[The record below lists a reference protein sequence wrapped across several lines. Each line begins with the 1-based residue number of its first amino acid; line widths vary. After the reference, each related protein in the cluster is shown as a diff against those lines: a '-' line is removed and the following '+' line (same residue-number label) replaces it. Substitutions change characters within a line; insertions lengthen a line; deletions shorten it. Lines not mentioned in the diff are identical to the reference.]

1 MQFKKNSRI
10 HIISIGGSVMHDLAI
25 NLKKL
30 GHIISGS
37 DDIIYDPSKSN
48 LKKYGLL
55 PSKLGYY
62 KQNITRKID
71 IVITGMHTKKNNI
84 EIKESKKL
92 KIPIYS
98 YPEII
103 RNFSENKHRIV
114 IAGSHGKTTVTSMIM
129 HVLKFNKINFDYLIG
144 AKVST
149 FKRNLK
155 LSNDPIIIIEGDEY
169 LTSPLD
175 RQPKFLKYDHHIV
188 LINGIEW
195 DHYNVFKT
203 EKKYQKQFHELIKKT
218 PKGGEVIFYEKDEN
232 IHELI
237 QNIDEDLVTVR
248 SYSEEK
254 SLVNNGDTYL
264 TDSEG
269 KNHQIKL
276 FGRHNMQN
284 ISAAKTV
291 CEQLGIKDKRFFK
304 AISSYKLPENRL
316 QILLDKKIKIF
327 RDFAHS
333 PSKLNSTID
342 AVKNNFN
349 NKLLVIYELHSSSSL
364 NVNFLPKY
372 KNTINQAD
380 DCILYLSQRILD
392 KNKIKD
398 IDLSLLKKCFNN
410 KKIKLIN
417 DRDSLLKI
425 VSNINYKPFN
435 KLFMSSGNFDGLNFD
450 QVINENK

>member
-30 GHIISGS
+30 DHIISGS
-37 DDIIYDPSKSN
+37 DDIIYEPSKSN
-48 LKKYGLL
+48 LKKYDLL

-62 KQNITRKID
+62 KQNISRNID

-98 YPEII
+98 YPQIL

-114 IAGSHGKTTVTSMIM
+114 IAGSHGKTTVTSIIM
-129 HVLKFNKINFDYLIG
+129 HVLKFNKINFDYMIG

-155 LSNDPIIIIEGDEY
+155 LSNNPIIIIEGDEY

-175 RQPKFLKYDHHIV
+175 SQPKFLKYDHHIV

-203 EKKYQKQFHELIKKT
+203 EKKYKKQFEKLINKT
-218 PKGGEVIFYEKDEN
+218 PKGGEVIYYEKDEN
-232 IHELI
+232 IQKLI
-237 QNIDEDLVTVR
+237 QNIDKDLITVR

-254 SLVNNGDTYL
+254 SIKDSGNTFIS
-264 TDSEG
+264 DSEDIMH
-269 KNHQIKL
+269 KTKL

-284 ISAAKTV
+284 LAAAKIV
-291 CEQLGIKDKRFFK
+291 CKQLGIKNKKFYK
-304 AISSYKLPENRL
+304 SIPSYHLPENRL
-316 QILLDKKIKIF
+316 QIILDKKIKIF

-342 AVKNNFN
+342 AVKNNFK

-364 NVNFLPKY
+364 NINFLPKY
-372 KNTINQAD
+372 KNTINQSD
-380 DCILYLSQRILD
+380 DCIIYLSQKILD
-392 KNKIKD
+392 KNKIKN
-398 IDLSLLKKCFNN
+398 IDLALLKRCFNN
-410 KKIKLIN
+410 KKLKLIK
-417 DRDSLLKI
+417 DKDSLLKI
-425 VSNINYKPFN
+425 VNKINYKTFN
-435 KLFMSSGNFDGLNFD
+435 KLFMSSGNFDALDFD
-450 QVINENK
+450 ILINEYK

>member
-30 GHIISGS
+30 DHIISGS
-37 DDIIYDPSKSN
+37 DDIIYEPSKSN
-48 LKKYGLL
+48 LKKYDLL

-62 KQNITRKID
+62 KQNISRNID

-129 HVLKFNKINFDYLIG
+129 HVLKLNKINFDYMIG

-175 RQPKFLKYDHHIV
+175 SQPKFLKYDHHIV

-203 EKKYQKQFHELIKKT
+203 EKKYKKQFEKLINKT
-218 PKGGEVIFYEKDEN
+218 PKGGEVIYYEKDEN
-232 IHELI
+232 IKKLI
-237 QNIDEDLVTVR
+237 QNIDKDLITLR
-248 SYSEEK
+248 PYSEEK
-254 SLVNNGDTYL
+254 SIIESGNTFIS
-264 TDSEG
+264 DSEDIMH
-269 KNHQIKL
+269 KTKL

-284 ISAAKTV
+284 LAAAKTV
-291 CEQLGIKDKRFFK
+291 CEQLGIKNKKFYK
-304 AISSYKLPENRL
+304 SISSYNLPENRL
-316 QILLDKKIKIF
+316 QIVLDKKIKIF

-342 AVKNNFN
+342 AVKNNYK

-364 NVNFLPKY
+364 NINFLPKY
-372 KNTINQAD
+372 KNTINQSD
-380 DCILYLSQRILD
+380 DCIIYLSQKILD
-392 KNKIKD
+392 KNKIKN
-398 IDLSLLKKCFNN
+398 IDLTLLKRCFNN
-410 KKIKLIN
+410 KKLKLIK
-417 DRDSLLKI
+417 DKDSLLKI
-425 VSNINYKPFN
+425 VNKINYKTFN
-435 KLFMSSGNFDGLNFD
+435 KLFMSSGNFDALNFD
-450 QVINENK
+450 ILINEYK

>member
-1 MQFKKNSRI
+1 MEFKKNSRI
-10 HIISIGGSVMHDLAI
+10 HIISIGGSIMHDLAI

-48 LKKYGLL
+48 LKKHSLL
-55 PSKLGYY
+55 PSNLGYY
-62 KQNITRKID
+62 KQNISKNID

-114 IAGSHGKTTVTSMIM
+114 IAGSHGKTTVTSIIM
-129 HVLKFNKINFDYLIG
+129 HVLKFNKIKFDYLVG
-144 AKVST
+144 ARVNT

-155 LSNDPIIIIEGDEY
+155 LSKDPIIIIEGDEY

-175 RQPKFLKYDHHIV
+175 NQPKFLKYDHHIV

-203 EKKYQKQFHELIKKT
+203 EKIYKKQFDKLIKKT
-218 PKGGEVIFYEKDEN
+218 PKGGEIIFYEKDEN
-232 IHELI
+232 INKLI
-237 QNIDEDLVTVR
+237 QNIDEDLITVR
-248 SYSEEK
+248 PYSEEK
-254 SLVNNGDTYL
+254 SIVNNRITYL
-264 TDSEG
+264 IDSEG
-269 KNHQIKL
+269 KNHKIKL

-284 ISAAKTV
+284 ISGAKSV
-291 CEQLGIKDKRFFK
+291 CEQLGIKNKRFFK

-342 AVKNNFN
+342 AVKNNFK
-349 NKLLVIYELHSSSSL
+349 NKLLVIYELHSSSSI
-364 NVNFLPKY
+364 NKNFLPKY
-372 KNTINQAD
+372 KNSLNQAD
-380 DCILYLSQRILD
+380 DCILYLSQKILD
-392 KNKIKD
+392 KNKIKN
-398 IDLSLLKKCFNN
+398 INLSLLKRFFNN
-410 KKIKLIN
+410 KKIKFVN
-417 DRDSLLKI
+417 DRDSLFKI
-425 VSNINYKPFN
+425 ISKIKYKTFN
-435 KLFMSSGNFDGLNFD
+435 RLFMSSGNFDGLNFD
-450 QVINENK
+450 KIINEHK